1 MLQNEIQTMD
11 TVNKTL
17 KLYKGET
24 LKKMLKETFG
34 DKTVKND
41 IDEAKSDLEK
51 FYNDEDND
59 FYETRHQGVFGAIE
73 LIRDHKHDL
82 KEKEKI
88 MVDPCKMVN
97 VINQIRSTNIIKR
110 FFQNDNGKKYTI
122 DSLIDVKLMKA
133 FENFRLDEL
142 NNINTIDLS
151 DDDLPF

>member
-59 FYETRHQGVFGAIE
+59 FYETHHQGVFGAIE
-73 LIRDHKHDL
+73 LIRYHKHDY
-82 KEKEKI
+82 KKQEEI

-97 VINQIRSTNIIKR
+97 TINQIRSTNIIKK
-110 FFQNDNGKKYTI
+110 FFQNDYGKKYTM

-133 FENFRLDEL
+133 FDDFRLDEL
-142 NNINTIDLS
+142 NNMIDLS

>member
-1 MLQNEIQTMD
+1 MLANELQAVS
-11 TVNKTL
+11 TVNESL

-24 LKKMLKETFG
+24 IRKMLNETFG

-51 FYNDEDND
+51 FYNDEGVD
-59 FYETRHQGVFGAIE
+59 FYETHHQGVFGAIE

-110 FFQNDNGKKYTI
+110 FFQNDNGKKYTK

-142 NNINTIDLS
+142 NNTIDLS

>member
-1 MLQNEIQTMD
+1 MLANELQAVS
-11 TVNKTL
+11 TVNESL

-24 LKKMLKETFG
+24 IRKMLNETFG

-41 IDEAKSDLEK
+41 IDEAMSDLEK
-51 FYNDEDND
+51 FYNDEGVD
-59 FYETRHQGVFGAIE
+59 FYETHHQGVFGAIE

-110 FFQNDNGKKYTI
+110 FFQNDNGKKYTK

-142 NNINTIDLS
+142 NNTIDLS

>member
-24 LKKMLKETFG
+24 LKKMLSEAFG
-34 DKTVKND
+34 DKTVKSD
-41 IDEAKSDLEK
+41 IDEAKQDLEK

-73 LIRDHKHDL
+73 LIHNYQHGL
-82 KEKEKI
+82 KKQEEI

-97 VINQIRSTNIIKR
+97 TINQIRSTNIIKK
-110 FFQNDNGKKYTI
+110 FFQNDYGKKYTM

-133 FENFRLDEL
+133 FDDFRLDEL
-142 NNINTIDLS
+142 NNMVDLS